1 MLSACGQW
9 TRKQESKT
17 PAAEEPPMSDGMESG
32 QLEPSEDAAPTPESG
47 EALVPIDESRW
58 TGREA
63 LTLEGNDL
71 IVDRLAVRSLPDG
84 VRAYRVSLNPE
95 TIEFRSETGRLAVIE
110 RQTWSSVA
118 QPGAHPIGPVRVRER
133 AVQLDDWDGERAT
146 VIWQHWS
153 DDMYVYTVEHL
164 PDATWVGLQ
173 LDLDPTL
180 RATASAN
187 NEVSQ

>member
-1 MLSACGQW
+1 METEPL
-9 TRKQESKT
+9 QEIEVAAHT
-17 PAAEEPPMSDGMESG
+17 PSTERD
-32 QLEPSEDAAPTPESG
+32 
-47 EALVPIDESRW
+47 ALVPIDESRW

-84 VRAYRVSLNPE
+84 VRAYRVSTQPE
-95 TIEFRSETGRLAVIE
+95 TFELRNEEGRLAVIE

-133 AVQLDDWDGERAT
+133 AVQLDDWDGERAN
-146 VIWQHWS
+146 VILQHWS

-164 PDATWVGLQ
+164 PDAAWVGLQ

-187 NEVSQ
+187 NEVAQ